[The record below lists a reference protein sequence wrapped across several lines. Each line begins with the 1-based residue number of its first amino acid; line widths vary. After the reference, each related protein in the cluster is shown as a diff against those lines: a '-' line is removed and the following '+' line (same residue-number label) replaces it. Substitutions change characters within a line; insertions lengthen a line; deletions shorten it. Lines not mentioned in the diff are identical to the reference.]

1 MKTKSLLIQLLF
13 MSWESIQR
21 VACGSLCE
29 LANDKD
35 SIELIEKE
43 SITDRLTELL
53 RSKDEALATY
63 SAAILFRLS
72 EDKPQQQQHQPP
84 HSRNLS
90 DNTAAVQYNNALN
103 AYELEMKQH
112 NEMINQMDNQQM
124 TASQFNNSI
133 GMQQQQQ
140 PSTWFDTDL

>member
-1 MKTKSLLIQLLF
+1 MT
-13 MSWESIQR
+13 WESIQR

-29 LANDKD
+29 LANDKE

-43 SITDRLTELL
+43 NVTDRLTDLL

-72 EDKPQQQQHQPP
+72 EDKPQQRVSENYVLSNEVNQV
-84 HSRNLS
+84 SRNQE
-90 DNTAAVQYNNALN
+90 NIQYNTLIP
-103 AYELEMKQH
+103 YELEMKQH
-112 NEMINQMDNQQM
+112 NEMMSHLENQHLSDQINK
-124 TASQFNNSI
+124 NNPHNPLVL
-133 GMQQQQQ
+133 QQQQ